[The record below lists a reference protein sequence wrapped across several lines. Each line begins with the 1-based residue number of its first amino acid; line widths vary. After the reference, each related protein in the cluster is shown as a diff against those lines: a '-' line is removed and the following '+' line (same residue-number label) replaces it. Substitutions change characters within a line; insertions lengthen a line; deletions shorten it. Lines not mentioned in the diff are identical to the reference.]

1 MSDTIPAYEQTLD
14 RYRLLQ
20 RLADPDEVI
29 DPIFDNNGEPTTLLT
44 DFRDWPS
51 NVRIPLASLDQLTPE
66 FIQESLVI
74 GRIYRVQEGI
84 VVRNSRVNGTLIVIK
99 KENE

>member
-1 MSDTIPAYEQTLD
+1 MSDTIATYEQTLD
-14 RYRLLQ
+14 RYKLFQ

-29 DPIFDNNGEPTTLLT
+29 DPIFDNNGEPTEFLS
-44 DFRDWPS
+44 DFSNWPP

-66 FIQESLVI
+66 FVQESLVI

-84 VVRNSRVNGTLIVIK
+84 VVRNSRVNDTLIVIRRD
-99 KENE
+99 

>member
-1 MSDTIPAYEQTLD
+1 MSSSAAYEQTLD
-14 RYRLLQ
+14 RYKLFQ

-29 DPIFDNNGEPTTLLT
+29 DPIFDNNGEPTKHLT
-44 DFRDWPS
+44 DFNDWPP

-84 VVRNSRVNGTLIVIK
+84 VVRNSRVNDTLTVIK